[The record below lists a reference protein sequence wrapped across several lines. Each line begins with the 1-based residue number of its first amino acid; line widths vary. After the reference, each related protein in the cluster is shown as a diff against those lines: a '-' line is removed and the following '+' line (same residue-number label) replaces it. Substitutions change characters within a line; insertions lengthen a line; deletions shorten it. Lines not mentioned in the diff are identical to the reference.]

1 MIRSR
6 FNLKSAKL
14 GSALR
19 NRVPPISVPSLV
31 FSVPLFPRFDV
42 ITLTLLHPV
51 KSSPVQSWA
60 FESDTVIRIG
70 RANDN
75 QVVLYSAV
83 VSRHHVE
90 LRYTEPARTIS
101 GGWELV
107 SLGAN
112 GTYIDAQRV
121 IRSPITDGMVF
132 RLARS
137 GPNVQVLIQADGTR
151 DRTLERLLNRAE
163 DRTQNMIQDRTEI
176 NEVQTP
182 QVEAI
187 AIASERYSQLIMEQ
201 GRPSVNRT
209 SLLFDTLTGHPLNV
223 IKTIGGYPIIQ
234 ELGQGSM
241 ASTYLCWRNGQ
252 TFALKQLN
260 AEWSQNNEA
269 IARFKA
275 QIQQLKA
282 IIHPGVPQVVDEFRE
297 GTQPVFVME
306 MVYGQTLADEVTTQG
321 PLSQPEAIAIAL
333 EVCDIL
339 TELHDQPMATMV
351 HGDIHPQHLI
361 RRQVLRSG
369 QEIVLIDFGLMRHYG
384 WNVGLLPSS
393 VGYTAPEL
401 QDAFI
406 TPAIDYYALGTTLAY
421 LLTGEDPALFYGY
434 QEEGYRFQVEFMTGI
449 SPEMTT
455 LIQHLTHP
463 NPSDRPTSVR
473 EIEQA
478 LRTVI

>member
-1 MIRSR
+1 M
-6 FNLKSAKL
+6 
-14 GSALR
+14 
-19 NRVPPISVPSLV
+19 
-31 FSVPLFPRFDV
+31 

-51 KSSPVQSWA
+51 KFSPVQSWA
-60 FESDTVIRIG
+60 FESDTLVRIG
-70 RANDN
+70 RATDN

-90 LRYTEPARTIS
+90 LRYTKSAQNIT

-121 IRSPITDGMVF
+121 IRSPLTDGMVF

-137 GPNVQVLIQADGTR
+137 GPNIQVVIQADGTR
-151 DRTLERLLNRAE
+151 DRTLERLLNRTE
-163 DRTQNMIQDRTEI
+163 DRTQDRTKV
-176 NEVQTP
+176 NQVQTP

-187 AIASERYSQLIMEQ
+187 AIVSERHRQMVMEQ
-201 GRPSVNRT
+201 GRPSV
-209 SLLFDTLTGHPLNV
+209 SPKLLFDTLTGHTLNV
-223 IKTIGGYPIIQ
+223 IRTIGAYPLLQ
-234 ELGQGSM
+234 KLGQGSM
-241 ASTYLCWRNGQ
+241 ASTYLCWRKGQ

-260 AEWSQNNEA
+260 PEWSQNNEA

-275 QIQQLKA
+275 QTQQLKA
-282 IIHPGVPQVVDEFRE
+282 IIHPGVPQIMDEFME
-297 GTQPVFVME
+297 GAQPVLVME
-306 MVYGQTLADEVTTQG
+306 MVYGQTLADEVKTRG
-321 PLSQPEAIAIAL
+321 PLSEPEAIAIAL

-339 TELHDQPMATMV
+339 TELHSQTTVMV
-351 HGDIHPQHLI
+351 HGDIQPQHLI

-369 QEIVLIDFGLMRHYG
+369 QEIVLIDFGSMRHYG

-401 QDAFI
+401 QEDLV

-421 LLTGEDPALFYGY
+421 LLTGEDPALFYGH
-434 QEEGYRFQVEFMTGI
+434 QEEGYRFQCEYMTGL

-455 LIQHLTHP
+455 LIQYLTHP
-463 NPSDRPTSVR
+463 NPRYRPTSVR

>member
-1 MIRSR
+1 M
-6 FNLKSAKL
+6 
-14 GSALR
+14 
-19 NRVPPISVPSLV
+19 V
-31 FSVPLFPRFDV
+31 
-42 ITLTLLHPV
+42 
-51 KSSPVQSWA
+51 
-60 FESDTVIRIG
+60 RIG
-70 RANDN
+70 RATDN

-121 IRSPITDGMVF
+121 IRSPLTDGMVF

-137 GPNVQVLIQADGTR
+137 GPNIQVLIQADGTR
-151 DRTLERLLNRAE
+151 NRTLERLLNRVENRSE
-163 DRTQNMIQDRTEI
+163 DRTQNITQDRAEV
-176 NEVQTP
+176 NQVQTP

-187 AIASERYSQLIMEQ
+187 VIASERYSQLVMEQ
-201 GRPSVNRT
+201 DRPSV
-209 SLLFDTLTGHPLNV
+209 SPKLLFDTLTGQPLNV

-234 ELGQGSM
+234 ELGHGSM
-241 ASTYLCWRNGQ
+241 ASTYLGWHKGQ
-252 TFALKQLN
+252 TVALKQLN
-260 AEWSQNNEA
+260 REWSQNNEA
-269 IARFKA
+269 IARFNT

-282 IIHPGVPQVVDEFRE
+282 IIHPGVPQIVDAFME
-297 GTQPVFVME
+297 GTQPVLVME
-306 MVYGQTLADEVTTQG
+306 MVYGQTLASEVKTHGLLTE
-321 PLSQPEAIAIAL
+321 PEAIAIAL

-339 TELHDQPMATMV
+339 TELHDQPTATV

-384 WNVGLLPSS
+384 WHVGLPPSS

-401 QDAFI
+401 QEALV

-421 LLTGEDPALFYGY
+421 LLTGEDPALFYGH
-434 QEEGYRFQVEFMTGI
+434 QEEGYRFQAEYMTGL

-463 NPSDRPTSVR
+463 DPNHRPTSVR

-478 LRTVI
+478 LRMVI

>member
-1 MIRSR
+1 M
-6 FNLKSAKL
+6 
-14 GSALR
+14 
-19 NRVPPISVPSLV
+19 
-31 FSVPLFPRFDV
+31 

-60 FESDTVIRIG
+60 FESDTVVRIG
-70 RANDN
+70 RATDN

-90 LRYTEPARTIS
+90 LRYTEPDRMVS

-121 IRSPITDGMVF
+121 IRSPLTDGMVF

-137 GPNVQVLIQADGTR
+137 GPNIQVLIQANRTP
-151 DRTLERLLNRAE
+151 DRILERLLNRAE
-163 DRTQNMIQDRTEI
+163 VRLEDRLDDRNALTPI
-176 NEVQTP
+176 QTP
-182 QVEAI
+182 QVEASVI
-187 AIASERYSQLIMEQ
+187 ASEIASERYSQLMMEQ
-201 GRPSVNRT
+201 GYPPMGGES
-209 SLLFDTLTGHPLNV
+209 LFDPLTGQPLNV
-223 IKTIGGYPIIQ
+223 IKMIGDYPILRV
-234 ELGQGSM
+234 LGNGSM
-241 ASTYLCWRNGQ
+241 ASTYLGWYNGQ

-260 AEWSQNNEA
+260 PEWSQDTEA
-269 IARFKA
+269 IARF
-275 QIQQLKA
+275 QQQTQQLKVVT
-282 IIHPGVPQVVDEFRE
+282 HPGVPLIVDEFMD
-297 GTQPVFVME
+297 GTQPVLVME
-306 MVYGQTLADEVTTQG
+306 MVYGQPLADEVKTQG
-321 PLSQPEAIAIAL
+321 PLSQTEAIAIAL

-339 TELHDQPMATMV
+339 SELQAQPTPMV

-369 QEIVLIDFGLMRHYG
+369 QEIVLIDFGSMRHYG

-401 QDAFI
+401 QDAMVI
-406 TPAIDYYALGTTLAY
+406 TPKTDYYALGATLAH
-421 LLTGEDPALFYGY
+421 LLTGEDPALFYGP
-434 QEEGYRFQVEFMTGI
+434 QEEGDRFQCESMTGL
-449 SPEMTT
+449 SPEMVA
-455 LIQHLTHP
+455 LIQYLTHP
-463 NPSDRPTSVR
+463 DPSHRPASVR

>member
-1 MIRSR
+1 M
-6 FNLKSAKL
+6 
-14 GSALR
+14 
-19 NRVPPISVPSLV
+19 
-31 FSVPLFPRFDV
+31 

-60 FESDTVIRIG
+60 FESDTVVYIG
-70 RANDN
+70 RATDN

-90 LRYTEPARTIS
+90 LRYTEPTRNIS

-121 IRSPITDGMVF
+121 IRSPLTDGMVF

-137 GPNVQVLIQADGTR
+137 GPNIQVLIQADGTR
-151 DRTLERLLNRAE
+151 DRTLERLLNRAG
-163 DRTQNMIQDRTEI
+163 DRTQDRNDI
-176 NEVQTP
+176 NQVQTP

-187 AIASERYSQLIMEQ
+187 VIASERYSQLVLEQ
-201 GRPSVNRT
+201 GCPSV
-209 SLLFDTLTGHPLNV
+209 SPKSLFDTLTGHPLNV
-223 IKTIGGYPIIQ
+223 IKTIGRYPIIQ
-234 ELGQGSM
+234 ELGHGSM
-241 ASTYLCWRNGQ
+241 ASTYLGWRNGQ

-260 AEWSQNNEA
+260 PEWSQNNEA
-269 IARFKA
+269 IARFK
-275 QIQQLKA
+275 QQTQQLKA
-282 IIHPGVPQVVDEFRE
+282 IMHPGVPQVVDEFME
-297 GTQPVFVME
+297 GNQPVLVME
-306 MVYGQTLADEVTTQG
+306 MVYGQTLADEVKTQG
-321 PLSQPEAIAIAL
+321 PLSEPEAIAIAL

-339 TELHDQPMATMV
+339 TELHGQSATIV

-369 QEIVLIDFGLMRHYG
+369 QEIVLIDFGSMRHYG
-384 WNVGLLPSS
+384 WNVGLPPSS

-401 QDAFI
+401 QDAMV
-406 TPAIDYYALGTTLAY
+406 TPKIDYYALGATLAY

-434 QEEGYRFQVEFMTGI
+434 QEEGYRFQCKYMTGL
-449 SPEMTT
+449 SSEMVT

-463 NPSDRPTSVR
+463 NPSHRPASVR
-473 EIEQA
+473 EIEQV

>member
-1 MIRSR
+1 M
-6 FNLKSAKL
+6 
-14 GSALR
+14 
-19 NRVPPISVPSLV
+19 
-31 FSVPLFPRFDV
+31 

-60 FESDTVIRIG
+60 FESDTVVRIG
-70 RANDN
+70 RATDN

-90 LRYTEPARTIS
+90 LRYTEPARSIS

-121 IRSPITDGMVF
+121 IRSPLTDGMVF

-137 GPNVQVLIQADGTR
+137 GPNIQVLIQADGTR
-151 DRTLERLLNRAE
+151 DRLLERLLNRSEDRAE
-163 DRTQNMIQDRTEI
+163 DRAEDRSQDRTDI
-176 NEVQTP
+176 NQVQTP

-201 GRPSVNRT
+201 GRPPVS
-209 SLLFDTLTGHPLNV
+209 SELLFDTLTGHPLNV
-223 IKTIGGYPIIQ
+223 IKTIGGYPLLQ

-241 ASTYLCWRNGQ
+241 ASTYLGWRNGQ

-260 AEWSQNNEA
+260 PEWSQNNEA
-269 IARFKA
+269 IARF
-275 QIQQLKA
+275 QQQTQQLRA
-282 IIHPGVPQVVDEFRE
+282 ITHPGVPQIVDEFIE
-297 GTQPVFVME
+297 GNQPVLVME
-306 MVYGQTLADEVTTQG
+306 MVYGQTLADEVKTQG
-321 PLSQPEAIAIAL
+321 PLAQTEAIAIAL

-339 TELHDQPMATMV
+339 TELHDQPTPMV

-369 QEIVLIDFGLMRHYG
+369 QEIVLIDFGSMRHYG
-384 WNVGLLPSS
+384 WNVGLPPSS

-401 QDAFI
+401 QDALV
-406 TPAIDYYALGTTLAY
+406 TPRTDYYALGATLAY
-421 LLTGEDPALFYGY
+421 LLTGEDPALFYGH
-434 QEEGYRFQVEFMTGI
+434 QEEGYRLQCEYMTGL
-449 SPEMTT
+449 SPEMVT
-455 LIQHLTHP
+455 LIQYLTHP
-463 NPSDRPTSVR
+463 DPSHRPASVR